1 VNDGWILESG
11 ENTSVGGSIERNG
24 TTFNVGDD
32 QKNRQYKSIL
42 SFDTSSLPD
51 NAVIVSAQ
59 LQIKRQ
65 SVFGSDPF
73 GAHGSLTSEIRSGS
87 FSDTPALQVE
97 DFSAVA
103 SPDSVRDQ
111 FAPLTFTWYTVQL
124 NTANLVLINKTGL
137 TQFRLS
143 FTKDD
148 NDDLGSDYV
157 KFFSGNSISGYQPQ
171 LIITYYVP

>member
-1 VNDGWILESG
+1 
-11 ENTSVGGSIERNG
+11 VGGSVEKNG
-24 TTFNVGDD
+24 TTFNAGDD

-65 SVFGSDPF
+65 SFFGTDPF
-73 GAHGSLTSEIRSGS
+73 GTHGPLVSEIRSGT
-87 FSDTPALQVE
+87 FNDGAALQIE
-97 DFSAVA
+97 DFSAPA
-103 SPDSVRDQ
+103 SPSSVRDQ
-111 FAPLTFTWYTVQL
+111 FAPLTFSWYAAQL
-124 NTANLVLINKTGL
+124 DTANLLLINKTGL
-137 TQFRLS
+137 TQFRLA

-157 KFFSGNSISGYQPQ
+157 KFFSGNSISGNQPQ
-171 LIITYYVP
+171 LIIKYYVP